1 MPRALAP
8 LVDVDEIQLPDDPEN
23 AAHQYVRLR
32 RYATRILYAF
42 LRNLGSQLLRR
53 LEQYF
58 ARYGNALSTG
68 AFVHLCFSVLPPPDP
83 QVVFIKAERDFVIG
97 MAALMLFQDI
107 DVSATGS
114 ISWIQFVEFVIARSE
129 TIRRQA
135 AQASI
140 TFNHFEFEKSDV
152 TLNYRPQ
159 VTKCYF
165 NKAFY
170 WPNHPADLV
179 VVFEEGQKAF
189 HLHRPQTM
197 IRRRKAEGH
206 KKEDLNAAEF
216 IPAPWDWV
224 VTSANDKLLV
234 FWDQNFNRIMR
245 WELEFVVG
253 ALRWCPEISALYAA
267 DHSSVSTGRVHVW
280 RMDDALSVREA
291 WDKKKETPKTEKKLD
306 IVSGHTK
313 PVQAMLWIS
322 PDQFLVTGSLDAT
335 VRIFDLVQM
344 KRKHV
349 LHGHTRGILSL
360 EYIPERQ
367 LLLSSGFDHY
377 VKLWDPGAG
386 VCYHTLSGHGHSI
399 VSMAAVPSLDYEIMT
414 LDSDGV
420 MKLWDLRRL
429 ECVQSFHAGDPQR
442 EKAGEIEALEPHAL
456 CMLER
461 DRVLVSGRRMVLF
474 DREASDPRLTADT
487 PITAI
492 AFVARKMEIVTTVK
506 NDIRIWSALSG
517 NLLTEHEDVIES
529 NITTL
534 EFGLKGRRIFVGAE
548 QGQINVLNNACGS
561 VLKRLASHSAEVTQ
575 IVCTVGKVLSL
586 STPDKV
592 IMIHN
597 DTDPKRSYVMKRI
610 DLGAIGP
617 VSQIDHDGRNIV
629 AASTEDGD
637 VYWFNCDSAKQTGSS
652 EQSKVQHESIVP
664 CCKYM
669 SSVPLVATADVDG
682 RLFFW
687 SVQPLTPYDVFF
699 EARLDFTKKHGTRK
713 KIAEEGADATGKE
726 GEQGEK
732 EEQEEKE
739 NEDEDGDASP
749 ISRGSNSRGER
760 SPRSTPSTFG
770 ITCLS
775 FSRPREDQLFL
786 GTEGGSVAC
795 VLVGFILEEAGRQR
809 NKAAARKVSGAD
821 SADATTEAAAAM
833 EAVAGGSRSS
843 GQRAGSRTLACTWV
857 TERAHKGTIDQVV
870 YCATFPAKL
879 ISLGTDCCVRLW
891 SSDTGEA
898 LGALEQGIA
907 EGIQPRL
914 WRFKVDGRRT
924 AEMDCEV
931 LNQAVSKAPPPEE
944 DAIAKLTLIPANK
957 KTRGELSAP
966 EVPRRSTTPTG
977 RRRSPEEQSLSA
989 SGPKPKLRRSATS
1002 GALSTG
1008 GGRERTDEAP
1018 TSPTAWLYPAC
1029 SKPRKPI
1036 IRDEDWLAGPMAA
1049 AKPAVQLPDLAS
1061 GLRRPPQLVDV
1072 VKAARRLCT
1081 SLDDARARTAAMV

>member
-1 MPRALAP
+1 MPRALAA
-8 LVDVDEIQLPDDPEN
+8 LVDVDEIQLPDDPET

-42 LRNLGSQLLRR
+42 LRNLGSHLLRR

-68 AFVHLCFSVLPPPDP
+68 AFIHLCFSVLPPPDP
-83 QVVFIKAERDFVIG
+83 QIVFVKAERDFVIG

-107 DVSATGS
+107 DVSGTGS
-114 ISWIQFVEFVIARSE
+114 IFWLQFVEFVIARSE

-140 TFNHFEFEKSDV
+140 TFNHFEFEKSQV

-159 VTKCYF
+159 VTKRYF

-189 HLHRPQTM
+189 NLHRPQTM

-206 KKEDLNAAEF
+206 KKEDLLAAEF

-224 VTSANDKLLV
+224 VTAANDKLLV

-245 WELEFVVG
+245 WELDFVVG
-253 ALRWCPEISALYAA
+253 ALRWCPEVSALYAA
-267 DHSSVSTGRVHVW
+267 DHSSVKTGRVQVW

-291 WDKKKETPKTEKKLD
+291 WDKFKETPKTDKKLD
-306 IVSGHTK
+306 VVSGHTK
-313 PVQAMLWIS
+313 PVQAMLWIC

-335 VRIFDLVQM
+335 VRIFDVVQM

-349 LHGHTRGILSL
+349 LQGHTRGVLSL

-367 LLLSSGFDHY
+367 ILLSSGFDHY

-420 MKLWDLRRL
+420 VKLWDLRRL
-429 ECVQSFHAGDPQR
+429 ECAQSFHAGDPQR

-517 NLLTEHEDVIES
+517 SLLTEHEDVIDS

-534 EFGLKGRRIFVGAE
+534 QFGLMGRRLFVGAE
-548 QGQINVLNNACGS
+548 RGQINVLNNACGS

-586 STPDKV
+586 STRDRK
-592 IMIHN
+592 IMIHS
-597 DTDPKRSYVMKRI
+597 DTDPKRSYVMKTI
-610 DLGAIGP
+610 DLGEIGP
-617 VSQIDHDGRNIV
+617 VSQIDHDSRNIV

-637 VYWFNCDSAKQTGSS
+637 VYWFNCDSAKQAGSS
-652 EQSKVQHESIVP
+652 EQSKVQHESSVP

-669 SSVPLVATADVDG
+669 SSVPLVATADLDG

-699 EARLDFTKKHGTRK
+699 EARLDFKKRHGTLK
-713 KIAEEGADATGKE
+713 KSVLEGADKE
-726 GEQGEK
+726 GEEEEK
-732 EEQEEKE
+732 EEQGE
-739 NEDEDGDASP
+739 NEREDEDGDASP
-749 ISRGSNSRGER
+749 ISRGSSSRGER
-760 SPRSTPSTFG
+760 SPRCAPSTFG
-770 ITCLS
+770 ISCMS
-775 FSRPREDQLFL
+775 FSRPCEDRLFL

-795 VLVGFILEEAGRQR
+795 VFVGFILEEADRQR
-809 NKAAARKVSGAD
+809 NKAVARKVSGAD
-821 SADATTEAAAAM
+821 SADATTEAAVAMDAAAR
-833 EAVAGGSRSS
+833 ESRFSRQS
-843 GQRAGSRTLACTWV
+843 AGSKTLACTWV
-857 TERAHKGTIDQVV
+857 TERAHKGAIDQVV
-870 YCATFPAKL
+870 YCATVPPKL

-907 EGIQPRL
+907 EGLQPRL
-914 WRFKVDGRRT
+914 WRFRVDGRRT
-924 AEMDCEV
+924 AEMDCRL
-931 LNQAVSKAPPPEE
+931 LNEAVSTARPPDE

-957 KTRGELSAP
+957 KTKEELSAP
-966 EVPRRSTTPTG
+966 EAVRRSTTPTG
-977 RRRSPEEQSLSA
+977 RRRSPEEQSLNA

-1002 GALSTG
+1002 GALSSG
-1008 GGRERTDEAP
+1008 GGREKADEAP
-1018 TSPTAWLYPAC
+1018 PSPASWMYPKC

-1036 IRDEDWLAGPMAA
+1036 IRDEDWLAGAMAA
-1049 AKPAVQLPDLAS
+1049 SKPAVQLPDLAS

-1081 SLDDARARTAAMV
+1081 SLDDARASTAASA